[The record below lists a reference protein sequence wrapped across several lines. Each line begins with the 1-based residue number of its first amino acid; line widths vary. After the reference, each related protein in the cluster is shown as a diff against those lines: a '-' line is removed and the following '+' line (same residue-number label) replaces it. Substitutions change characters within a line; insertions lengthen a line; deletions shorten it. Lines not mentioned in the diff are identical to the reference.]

1 MHAHTH
7 THTHAHARVH
17 THICTSIHAH
27 HEFPNCSD
35 QDAFEV
41 TCLFLHFCLF
51 LLSFLSIFFSSHMI
65 FLEETIVVFVFA
77 AQSETNI
84 EAEVS
89 LDVGVVS

>member
-1 MHAHTH
+1 M
-7 THTHAHARVH
+7 
-17 THICTSIHAH
+17 
-27 HEFPNCSD
+27 
-35 QDAFEV
+35 
-41 TCLFLHFCLF
+41 
-51 LLSFLSIFFSSHMI
+51 SFLSVFFSSHMI